1 MLTAGRQN
9 TKIVNFVICRLPES
23 KIAVVAVFGIKKKLK
38 RNLYTEVI
46 RTAFAPEFT
55 PADIFI
61 HVGSN

>member
-1 MLTAGRQN
+1 MLTSGRQN
-9 TKIVNFVICRLPES
+9 TKMVNFVICRLPES
-23 KIAVVAVFGIKKKLK
+23 KIAVAAVFGIKKLK

>member
-1 MLTAGRQN
+1 M
-9 TKIVNFVICRLPES
+9 VNFVICRLPES
-23 KIAVVAVFGIKKKLK
+23 KIAVAAVFGIKKLK

-46 RTAFAPEFT
+46 RTVFAPEFT